1 MIWEQTRSHS
11 MQNRAP
17 R

>member
-1 MIWEQTRSHS
+1 MIWEQTRSQS